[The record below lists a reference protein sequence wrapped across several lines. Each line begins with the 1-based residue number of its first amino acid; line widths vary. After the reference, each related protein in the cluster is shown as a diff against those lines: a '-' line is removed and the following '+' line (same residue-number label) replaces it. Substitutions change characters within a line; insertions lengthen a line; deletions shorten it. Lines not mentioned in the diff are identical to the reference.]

1 MAGSPDHADQG
12 PSAELRATT
21 VLYAQTVLFSLTLG
35 MIMMLTPLYVLEL
48 GYSVAWLGVI
58 ISAQGVFQ
66 LGLRLFGGVLS
77 DRVGERWVIAAN
89 FLALLS
95 AALLLALFEEF
106 WLLILAQLL
115 TGASRSIYWAASQS
129 YASRINE
136 AKASSIIG
144 RFFGIGAAGGIVGTF
159 AGGLLAGTVGY
170 TVGFLMTTGMGA
182 VSLLTV
188 VVQPSLPR
196 KAAKSIRAILAPVPA
211 MFVRRTSQLPAIISF
226 GTSLV
231 VALVGSL
238 MSAYLV
244 QEGYSEM
251 GVGFLRAVHGGGAVV
266 AGFAY
271 GILISKL
278 GARWLYAFVMLGS
291 GGFLALAVIASGAF
305 WPMLLLM
312 FALGVAFNA
321 GRVLYASMTAELSAP
336 EERGVAMAVFGL
348 YWAAAQLVG
357 PVTFGLLAGL
367 IGVAESLLVAGAIIM
382 VPGVLTPWLFSFFTP
397 EPATAVPTEVPE
409 RGS

>member
-1 MAGSPDHADQG
+1 MSVSPDHLAPG
-12 PSAELRATT
+12 GSAQLRATS
-21 VLYAQTVLFSLTLG
+21 VLYVQTVLFSLTLG

-48 GYSVAWLGVI
+48 GYSVAWLGII

-95 AALLLALFEEF
+95 AALLLALFEAL
-106 WLLILAQLL
+106 WLLIVAQLL
-115 TGASRSIYWAASQS
+115 TGASRSVYWTASQS
-129 YASRINE
+129 YASRIDE
-136 AKASSIIG
+136 AKTSSIIG

-159 AGGLLAGTVGY
+159 AGGVLAGTVGY
-170 TVGFLMTTGMGA
+170 TIGFLLATVMGA
-182 VSLLTV
+182 ISLLTV
-188 VVQPSLPR
+188 AIQPSLPR

-211 MFVRRTSQLPAIISF
+211 MFIRRTTQLPAVISF

-244 QEGYSEM
+244 DEGYSEA
-251 GVGFLRAVHGGGAVV
+251 GIGFLRAVHGGGAVV

-271 GILISKL
+271 GLLISRL

-305 WPMLLLM
+305 WPMLVLM

-336 EERGVAMAVFGL
+336 EDRGVAMAVFGL
-348 YWAAAQLVG
+348 YWAAAQLIG

-367 IGVAESLLVAGAIIM
+367 IGVAQSLLVAGAIIM
-382 VPGVLTPWLFSFFTP
+382 VPGIFTPWLFSFFTVQ
-397 EPATAVPTEVPE
+397 PASAVPNDS
-409 RGS
+409 R

>member
-1 MAGSPDHADQG
+1 MAVSPDHLAPG
-12 PSAELRATT
+12 GSAQLRATL

-48 GYSVAWLGVI
+48 GYSVAWLGII

-95 AALLLALFEEF
+95 AALILALFEAL
-106 WLLILAQLL
+106 WLLIVAQLL
-115 TGASRSIYWAASQS
+115 TGASRSVYWTASQS
-129 YASRINE
+129 YASRIDE
-136 AKASSIIG
+136 ARTSSIIG

-159 AGGLLAGTVGY
+159 VGGVLAGTVGY
-170 TVGFLMTTGMGA
+170 TIGFLLATVMGA
-182 VSLLTV
+182 ISLLTV

-196 KAAKSIRAILAPVPA
+196 KVAKSIREILAPVPA
-211 MFVRRTSQLPAIISF
+211 MFVRRTTQLPAVIAF

-244 QEGYSEM
+244 DVGYSET
-251 GVGFLRAVHGGGAVV
+251 GIGFLRAVHGGGAVV

-271 GILISKL
+271 GLLISRL
-278 GARWLYAFVMLGS
+278 GARWLYVFVMLGS

-305 WPMLLLM
+305 WPMLVLM

-336 EERGVAMAVFGL
+336 EDRGVAMAVFGL
-348 YWAAAQLVG
+348 YWAAAQLIG
-357 PVTFGLLAGL
+357 PVAFGLLASL
-367 IGVAESLLVAGAIIM
+367 IGVAQSLLVAGAIIM
-382 VPGVLTPWLFSFFTP
+382 VPGILTPWIFSFFTAP
-397 EPATAVPTEVPE
+397 PASAVPSDS
-409 RGS
+409 R

>member
-1 MAGSPDHADQG
+1 MAVSPDHLAPG
-12 PSAELRATT
+12 GSAQLRATL

-48 GYSVAWLGVI
+48 GYSVAWLGII

-95 AALLLALFEEF
+95 AALILALFEAL
-106 WLLILAQLL
+106 WLLIVAQLL
-115 TGASRSIYWAASQS
+115 TGASRSVYWTASQS
-129 YASRINE
+129 YASRIDE
-136 AKASSIIG
+136 ARTSSIIG

-159 AGGLLAGTVGY
+159 VGGVLAGTVGY
-170 TVGFLMTTGMGA
+170 TIGFLLATVMGA
-182 VSLLTV
+182 ISLLTV
-188 VVQPSLPR
+188 AVQPSLPR
-196 KAAKSIRAILAPVPA
+196 KAAKSIREILAPVPA
-211 MFVRRTSQLPAIISF
+211 MFVRRTTQLPAVISF
-226 GTSLV
+226 GTSLI

-244 QEGYSEM
+244 DEGYSET
-251 GVGFLRAVHGGGAVV
+251 GIGFLRAVHGGGAVV

-271 GILISKL
+271 GLLISRL
-278 GARWLYAFVMLGS
+278 GARWLYVFVMLGS
-291 GGFLALAVIASGAF
+291 GGFLALSVIASGAF
-305 WPMLLLM
+305 WPMLVLM

-336 EERGVAMAVFGL
+336 EDRGVAMAVFGL
-348 YWAAAQLVG
+348 YWAAAQLIG
-357 PVTFGLLAGL
+357 PVTFGLLASL
-367 IGVAESLLVAGAIIM
+367 IGVAQSLLVAGAIIM
-382 VPGVLTPWLFSFFTP
+382 VPGILTPWIFSFFTTQP
-397 EPATAVPTEVPE
+397 SSAAPSD
-409 RGS
+409 RS

>member
-1 MAGSPDHADQG
+1 MAVSPDHLAPG
-12 PSAELRATT
+12 GSAELRAIS
-21 VLYAQTVLFSLTLG
+21 VLYVQTVLFSLTLG

-48 GYSVAWLGVI
+48 GYSVAWLGII

-95 AALLLALFEEF
+95 AALLLALFEAL
-106 WLLILAQLL
+106 WLLIVAQLL
-115 TGASRSIYWAASQS
+115 TGASRSVYWTASQS
-129 YASRINE
+129 YASRIDE
-136 AKASSIIG
+136 AKTSSIIG

-159 AGGLLAGTVGY
+159 AGGVLAGTVGY
-170 TVGFLMTTGMGA
+170 TIGFLLATVMGA
-182 VSLLTV
+182 ISLLTV
-188 VVQPSLPR
+188 AIQPSLPR

-211 MFVRRTSQLPAIISF
+211 MFIRRTTQLPAVIAF

-244 QEGYSEM
+244 DVGYSET
-251 GVGFLRAVHGGGAVV
+251 GIGFLRAVHGGGAVV

-271 GILISKL
+271 GLLISKL

-305 WPMLLLM
+305 WPMLVLM

-336 EERGVAMAVFGL
+336 EDRGVAMAVFGL
-348 YWAAAQLVG
+348 YWAAAQLIG

-367 IGVAESLLVAGAIIM
+367 IGVAQSLLVAGAIIM
-382 VPGVLTPWLFSFFTP
+382 VPGILTPWLFSFFTTQP
-397 EPATAVPTEVPE
+397 SSAVPSDS
-409 RGS
+409 R

>member
-1 MAGSPDHADQG
+1 MAVSPDHLAPG
-12 PSAELRATT
+12 GSAQLRATL

-48 GYSVAWLGVI
+48 GYSVAWLGII

-95 AALLLALFEEF
+95 AALILALFEAL
-106 WLLILAQLL
+106 WLLIVAQLL
-115 TGASRSIYWAASQS
+115 TGASRSVYWTASQS
-129 YASRINE
+129 YASRIDE
-136 AKASSIIG
+136 ARTSSIIG

-159 AGGLLAGTVGY
+159 VGGVLAGTVGY
-170 TVGFLMTTGMGA
+170 TIGFLLATVMGA
-182 VSLLTV
+182 ISLLTV

-196 KAAKSIRAILAPVPA
+196 KVAKSIREILAPVPA
-211 MFVRRTSQLPAIISF
+211 MFVRRTTQLPAIIAF

-244 QEGYSEM
+244 DVGYSET
-251 GVGFLRAVHGGGAVV
+251 GIGFLRAVHGGGAVV

-271 GILISKL
+271 GLLISRL
-278 GARWLYAFVMLGS
+278 GARWLYVFVMLGS

-305 WPMLLLM
+305 WPMLVLM

-336 EERGVAMAVFGL
+336 EDRGVAMAVFGL
-348 YWAAAQLVG
+348 YWAAAQLIG
-357 PVTFGLLAGL
+357 PVTFGLLASL
-367 IGVAESLLVAGAIIM
+367 IGVAQSLLVAGAIIM
-382 VPGVLTPWLFSFFTP
+382 VPGILTPWIFSFFTAP
-397 EPATAVPTEVPE
+397 PASAVPSDS
-409 RGS
+409 R

>member
-1 MAGSPDHADQG
+1 MAVSPDHLAPG
-12 PSAELRATT
+12 GSAQLRAIS
-21 VLYAQTVLFSLTLG
+21 VLYVQTVLFSLTLG
-35 MIMMLTPLYVLEL
+35 MIMMLTPLYVLKL
-48 GYSVAWLGVI
+48 GYSVTWLGII

-95 AALLLALFEEF
+95 AALILALFEAL
-106 WLLILAQLL
+106 WLLIVAQLL
-115 TGASRSIYWAASQS
+115 TGASRSVYWTASQS
-129 YASRINE
+129 YASRIDE
-136 AKASSIIG
+136 AKTSSIIG

-159 AGGLLAGTVGY
+159 AGGVLAGTVGY
-170 TVGFLMTTGMGA
+170 TIGFLLATVMGA
-182 VSLLTV
+182 ISLLTV
-188 VVQPSLPR
+188 AIQPSLPR

-211 MFVRRTSQLPAIISF
+211 MFIRRTTQLPAVIAF

-244 QEGYSEM
+244 DVGYSET
-251 GVGFLRAVHGGGAVV
+251 GIGFLRAVHGGGAVV

-271 GILISKL
+271 GLLISKL

-305 WPMLLLM
+305 WPMLVLM

-336 EERGVAMAVFGL
+336 EDRGVAMAVFGL
-348 YWAAAQLVG
+348 YWAAAQLIG

-367 IGVAESLLVAGAIIM
+367 IGVAQSLLVAGAIIM
-382 VPGVLTPWLFSFFTP
+382 VPGILTPWLFSFFTTQP
-397 EPATAVPTEVPE
+397 SSAVPSDS
-409 RGS
+409 R